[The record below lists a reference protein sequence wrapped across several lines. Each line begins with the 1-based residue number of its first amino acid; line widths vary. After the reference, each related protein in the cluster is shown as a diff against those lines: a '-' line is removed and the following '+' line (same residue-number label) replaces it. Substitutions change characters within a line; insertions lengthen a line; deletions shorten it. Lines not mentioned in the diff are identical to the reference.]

1 MKVAQTLNWCSSKS
15 VLLYARFQRLID
27 ETHKEQDAER
37 QRKEGKT
44 LPLRFIIQQLKK
56 WQDIYC
62 LETGKEVLGEEKSN
76 AAHIY

>member
-27 ETHKEQDAER
+27 EIHKEQDAER

-44 LPLRFIIQQLKK
+44 LPLRFII
-56 WQDIYC
+56 
-62 LETGKEVLGEEKSN
+62 
-76 AAHIY
+76 